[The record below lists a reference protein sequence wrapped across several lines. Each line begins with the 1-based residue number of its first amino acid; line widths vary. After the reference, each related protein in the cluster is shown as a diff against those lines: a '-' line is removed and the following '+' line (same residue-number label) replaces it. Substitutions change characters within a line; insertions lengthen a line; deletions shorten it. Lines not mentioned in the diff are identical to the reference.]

1 MKSWNIMSRL
11 AGVLSVVGALAILII
26 LVVTVADVVMNK
38 IFNSP
43 FPGATEIITS
53 MMPITVFGFLLSTQI
68 KKRHITI
75 DAVTVR
81 LTEKWQ
87 TVVKSLG
94 LGIGVYLFGLLTY
107 LNIPMAIH
115 SFKIGDH
122 TGGTIAVPLYP
133 AKIIIP
139 IATGLV
145 AIQLLI
151 ELSRS
156 VRTLLLKES
165 VHSTPVKS
173 DDIK

>member
-11 AGVLSVVGALAILII
+11 AGILSAIGALAILII

-53 MMPITVFGFLLSTQI
+53 MMPISVFGFLLSTQI

-81 LTEKWQ
+81 LTANWQ
-87 TVVKSLG
+87 TFVKSLG

-156 VRTLLLKES
+156 VRTLLVKQS
-165 VHSTPVKS
+165 VNSAPVNS
-173 DDIK
+173 DGIR